1 MFEQKCF
8 FELYNSNL
16 WSKIDKQ
23 AKNKAAMPLL
33 FVLTVSCHP
42 LHHLG
47 LQSHHCSSGSGQ
59 FCAKLEETMAK
70 RGKRVDGK
78 IAELSWVVTLSLS
91 HTHMHTHTHTHTH
104 KLTHTV
110 LPSRAYF
117 MSWANSIHMTSALT
131 LPTLSSWGN
140 LEVKKSGVGT
150 RQIVVSSFSYP
161 VCSYVCLV
169 ILC

>member
-91 HTHMHTHTHTHTH
+91 HTHMHTHTHTQTHTH
-104 KLTHTV
+104 
-110 LPSRAYF
+110 S
-117 MSWANSIHMTSALT
+117 LT
-131 LPTLSSWGN
+131 LQSIFHVLSKQHPHDLSADFTHIKFLRKPRSEKIRSRDKTN
-140 LEVKKSGVGT
+140 
-150 RQIVVSSFSYP
+150 SSQ
-161 VCSYVCLV
+161 
-169 ILC
+169 